1 MNRLT
6 KKLDVEEEVERQ
18 AVEERQQGIR
28 RQGRSV
34 MSLEPGQLST
44 VENIEVR
51 SLNEVVSEDFQ
62 VIYIC
67 TTNEKHHIFPI
78 VLICHLL
85 DHKHIV
91 TSCQSSL
98 TCQTCC

>member
-51 SLNEVVSEDFQ
+51 SLNEFVYMYTIYLPNFYIAVRGVV
-62 VIYIC
+62 
-67 TTNEKHHIFPI
+67 
-78 VLICHLL
+78 
-85 DHKHIV
+85 
-91 TSCQSSL
+91 
-98 TCQTCC
+98 

>member
-1 MNRLT
+1 MFINRLT

-51 SLNEVVSEDFQ
+51 SLNEFVYMYTIYLLNFYIAVRGVV
-62 VIYIC
+62 
-67 TTNEKHHIFPI
+67 
-78 VLICHLL
+78 
-85 DHKHIV
+85 
-91 TSCQSSL
+91 
-98 TCQTCC
+98 